1 MDENAERISLEL
13 IAGDEQAFDTVYK
26 QYYRGLCAFASQY
39 VTVPESEEI
48 VQDVMMWLWENRKS
62 LVADMSLKSLL
73 FTIVR
78 NKCLNTISHIQVKQQ
93 VHERL
98 YAKFQEQFENPDF
111 YIGELMALASKAIR
125 ELPDEYRK
133 AFEAIREL
141 PDEYRKAFEMNRFE
155 EMTYNEIAERTGV
168 SPKTIAYRISQALK
182 ILRTKLKDYIPLLVW
197 LLYEQTRS

>member
-111 YIGELMALASKAIR
+111 YIGELMALASK
-125 ELPDEYRK
+125 
-133 AFEAIREL
+133 
-141 PDEYRKAFEMNRFE
+141 MNRFE